1 MDYIM
6 SFIIFPN
13 QLFEEINVLKNQKDI
28 FIVEHYVFFKLFTY
42 HKLKLILMRSSMK
55 KYADYLKKNIHANV
69 NYLNFN
75 DQFENIFKMT
85 RNKDISMY
93 DPIDHDIVR
102 EVNMLCKKYKIKLTI
117 LDSPNFMCTHALL
130 KEYNEHNSLKHSVF
144 YKWCRK
150 KFRILVDEN
159 NNPEGGKWS
168 FDKDNRLSF
177 PYNFDIDNRLQ
188 FQNGDYIEEAKKYV
202 NKYFKNN
209 LGETN
214 LYIPI
219 DHMGAKKYLKDF
231 INKRLNNFGPYED
244 AVDSSTIYGY
254 HSMLSALIN
263 IGLLNPS
270 YIIKEVLKYYNKY
283 DTELRS
289 VEGYI
294 RQLFWREYVMY
305 VYLFY
310 DTKFSSNFFNN
321 TKKLPNSWFTAETH
335 IQPVDDM
342 INKSLKYGYLHH
354 IERLMY
360 VGNFML
366 LSKISPDEVYKWF
379 MSMFIDA
386 IAPWVMKPNVY
397 GMSQFSTGPFMMNR
411 PYFSSA
417 SYIHRMSS
425 YKKSGMYEKIAL
437 EKSNYEWF
445 DIWNALYYNFV
456 NDNQNFLKK
465 NYSTSNMVSL
475 WNKKT
480 NLQRKTYLSIAKKY
494 LKYY

>member
-1 MDYIM
+1 M

-13 QLFEEINVLKNQKDI
+13 QLFEDVSVLKNKENI
-28 FIVEHYVFFKLFTY
+28 YLVEHHIFFKLFPY

-55 KYADYLKKNIHANV
+55 KYVDYLKTKIDINIK
-69 NYLNFN
+69 YYNFY
-75 DQFENIFKMT
+75 DQYENIFKS
-85 RNKDISMY
+85 NKNKSITIF
-93 DPIDHDIVR
+93 DPIDHDIMK
-102 EVNMLCKKYKIKLTI
+102 EINMLCVKYKIKLII
-117 LDSPNFMCTHALL
+117 LDSPNFMCNRQILE
-130 KEYNEHNSLKHSVF
+130 EYDNNNSLKHSIF

-159 NNPEGGKWS
+159 DNPEGEKWS
-168 FDKDNRLSF
+168 FDKENRLPFSF
-177 PYNFDIDNRLQ
+177 DLNIDSKLIY
-188 FQNGDYIEEAKKYV
+188 QNNNYIDEARKYV

-209 LGETN
+209 PGETN
-214 LYIPI
+214 LYLPI
-219 DHMGAKKYLKDF
+219 DHAGAKKYLKEF
-231 INKRLNNFGPYED
+231 MGKRLNNFGPYED

-270 YIIKEVLKYYNKY
+270 YIINEVLKYYRKN
-283 DTELRS
+283 DVELRS

-310 DTKFSSNFFNN
+310 DKKFNSNFFGNKN
-321 TKKLPNSWFTAETH
+321 ELSNGWFNASTH
-335 IQPVDDM
+335 IQPIDDL

-360 VGNFML
+360 IGNFML
-366 LSKISPDEVYKWF
+366 LSKIHPNEVYRWF

-411 PYFSSA
+411 PYFSS
-417 SYIHRMSS
+417 SNYIHKMSS
-425 YKKSGMYEKIAL
+425 YKKRNNICEKIVL
-437 EKSNYEWF
+437 GDSQYEWF
-445 DIWNALYYNFV
+445 DVWNALYYNFI
-456 NDNQNFLKK
+456 NDNQGFLKK
-465 NYSTSNMVSL
+465 NYSTSNMVNL

-480 NLQRKTYLSIAKKY
+480 GNEKKMLLSVAKKY
-494 LKYY
+494 LENY

>member
-1 MDYIM
+1 M

-13 QLFEEINVLKNQKDI
+13 QLFEDISVLKNKENI
-28 FIVEHYVFFKLFTY
+28 YLVEHHIFFKLFPY

-55 KYADYLKKNIHANV
+55 KYVDYLKTKTDINIK
-69 NYLNFN
+69 YYNFY
-75 DQFENIFKMT
+75 DQYENIFKS
-85 RNKDISMY
+85 NKNKSITIF
-93 DPIDHDIVR
+93 DPIDHDIMK
-102 EVNMLCKKYKIKLTI
+102 EINMLCVKYKIKLII
-117 LDSPNFMCTHALL
+117 LDSPNFMCNRQILE
-130 KEYNEHNSLKHSVF
+130 EYDNNNSLKHSIF

-159 NNPEGGKWS
+159 DNPEGEKWS
-168 FDKDNRLSF
+168 FDKENRLPFSF
-177 PYNFDIDNRLQ
+177 DLNIDSKLIY
-188 FQNGDYIEEAKKYV
+188 QNNNYIDEARKYV

-209 LGETN
+209 PGETN
-214 LYIPI
+214 LYLPI
-219 DHMGAKKYLKDF
+219 DHAGAKKYLKEF
-231 INKRLNNFGPYED
+231 MGKRLNNFGPYED

-270 YIIKEVLKYYNKY
+270 YIINEVLKYYRKN
-283 DTELRS
+283 DVELRS

-310 DTKFSSNFFNN
+310 DKKFNSNFFGNKN
-321 TKKLPNSWFTAETH
+321 ELSNGWFNASTH
-335 IQPVDDM
+335 IQPIDDL

-360 VGNFML
+360 IGNFML
-366 LSKISPDEVYKWF
+366 LSKIHPNEVYRWF

-411 PYFSSA
+411 PYFSS
-417 SYIHRMSS
+417 SNYIHKMSS
-425 YKKSGMYEKIAL
+425 YKKRNNICEKIVL
-437 EKSNYEWF
+437 GDSQYEWF
-445 DIWNALYYNFV
+445 DVWNALYYNFI
-456 NDNQNFLKK
+456 NDNQGFLKK
-465 NYSTSNMVSL
+465 NYSTSNMVNL

-480 NLQRKTYLSIAKKY
+480 GNEKKMLLSVAKKY
-494 LKYY
+494 LENY